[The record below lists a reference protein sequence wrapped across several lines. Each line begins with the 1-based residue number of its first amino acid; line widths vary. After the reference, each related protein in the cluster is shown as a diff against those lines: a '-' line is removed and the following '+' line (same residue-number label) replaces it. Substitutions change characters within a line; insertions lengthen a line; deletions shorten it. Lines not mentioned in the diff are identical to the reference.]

1 MTLPGDAPDLRLG
14 DSSEWVTDLQRL
26 LHALDHLRRDPD
38 GTFDEETQRA
48 VEEFQSAAGLPADG
62 MVGRETWAALY
73 AAAPAEQYGAVEPAF
88 GDQPRGRP
96 AVGGRAVDLGRR
108 PLGRRRRRPPRAV
121 RRGRPRPVAPDGDG
135 QLSADRQWR
144 WDGVE
149 WQPAHQ

>member
-48 VEEFQSAAGLPADG
+48 VEEFQSTAGLPADG
-62 MVGRETWAALY
+62 MVGRETWTALF
-73 AAAPAEQYGAVEPAF
+73 AAAPPEQYGAVEPAF
-88 GDQPRGRP
+88 GDQPAAGQPSEDGQWIWDGDRWVGAGDGRP
-96 AVGGRAVDLGRR
+96 ERSAEADPTG
-108 PLGRRRRRPPRAV
+108 P
-121 RRGRPRPVAPDGDG
+121 PDGDG